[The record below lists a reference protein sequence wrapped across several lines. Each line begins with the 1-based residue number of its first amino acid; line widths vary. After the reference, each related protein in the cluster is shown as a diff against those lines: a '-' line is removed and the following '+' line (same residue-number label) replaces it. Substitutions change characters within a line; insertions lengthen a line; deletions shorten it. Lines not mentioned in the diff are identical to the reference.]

1 MSKNIKI
8 LIVDD
13 MEDVVDGIEKELLH
27 IIKKELVIKELAI
40 NITIY
45 KAYNILDALDL
56 TEDENI
62 NMFFIDYDFK
72 GGLDGYEFITEL
84 NNEYKNKFMVL
95 MTSHDELSKLTTIL
109 TQSNRESKD
118 NEFLFSAKPLNK
130 LTIYDFLIKSI
141 EYFSKIN
148 SENKN
153 LEIIVKK
160 LPFPLS
166 SILWRYN
173 IEDNK
178 EAHLFNYFEAVSK
191 YLSIIILSYFIKDKK
206 FYNEN
211 KNTIKSNRKTWYE
224 RPSFGNWNK
233 CIERYSDVLNN
244 SKSNLIPKNLKLLII
259 NKEFLTD
266 LNEIA
271 ILRNEWKGHGGFA
284 GEKEAQKR
292 IKILNNYLEKI
303 NKNLIEAFDRVLLI
317 KGDTCSSTRTIK
329 KNTVFN
335 LNGIITP
342 FSKQIIESKEIFNT
356 ETLYLCNLK
365 DSTSIPLLPLIEFI
379 ENNEGC
385 FFYNGV
391 IKNDT
396 KNIIGVK
403 FVSYHYDKK
412 SEYFCDDEYVLENV
426 KKL

>member
-1 MSKNIKI
+1 MNKNIKI

-13 MEDVVDGIEKELLH
+13 IKDVVDGIEKELLH
-27 IIKKELVIKELAI
+27 IIKKLAI

-45 KAYNILDALDL
+45 KAYNILDAIYL

-72 GGLDGYEFITEL
+72 GGLDGYEFIKEL

-95 MTSHDELSKLTTIL
+95 MTSHDELSKLPTIL
-109 TQSNRESKD
+109 TQSNRESKY
-118 NEFLFSAKPLNK
+118 NQFLFCAKPLNE
-130 LTIYDFLIKSI
+130 LTIHDLLIKSI

-153 LEIIVKK
+153 LEIVVKK

-173 IEDNK
+173 IENNK

-191 YLSIIILSYFIKDKK
+191 YLSILILSYFVKDEK
-206 FYNEN
+206 FYNQN
-211 KNTIKSNRKTWYE
+211 KNTIKSNMKKWYE
-224 RPSFGNWNK
+224 RPTFGNWNK
-233 CIERYSDVLNN
+233 CIERYSDILNN
-244 SKSNLIPKNLKLLII
+244 SESNLIPKNLKLLII
-259 NKEFLTD
+259 NKKFLTD

-271 ILRNEWKGHGGFA
+271 ELRNRWKAHGGFA
-284 GEKEAQKR
+284 GEVEVQQR
-292 IKILNNYLEKI
+292 IETLNNYLEKI
-303 NKNLIEAFDRVLLI
+303 NANLIEAFDKLLLI
-317 KGDTCSSTRTIK
+317 KGDICRSTHTIK

-342 FSKQIIESKEIFNT
+342 FSKQVIESKEIFNT
-356 ETLYLCNLK
+356 GTLYLCNLK
-365 DSTSIPLLPLIEFI
+365 DSTSIPLLPLIELI

-385 FFYNGV
+385 FFYNGI
-391 IKNDT
+391 IKNDN
-396 KNIIGVK
+396 KNTIEAK

-412 SEYFCDDEYVLENV
+412 SEYFCDDEYILENV